1 MFHKI
6 NTFLQLSEHRQIH
19 DGGLLREMYGRLP
32 SNTPEHKAVDENF
45 LLLNLLEKKIPAL
58 FSFQYLFMCPIAT
71 TETKLSWRVYF
82 HTTSVV
88 AFYFSLRSKLSNW
101 CSITF
106 HSVSTQACLL
116 SVRQWFQTFCNEA
129 HAKIPIPT
137 LISLQYRIMLSVT
150 LWIFVLL
157 LWWDET
163 IFDSPF

>member
-19 DGGLLREMYGRLP
+19 DGRLP

-58 FSFQYLFMCPIAT
+58 FSFQYLFMCPSAT

-101 CSITF
+101 CSVTF

-116 SVRQWFQTFCNEA
+116 SVRQWFQIFCNKA
-129 HAKIPIPT
+129 HAKISY
-137 LISLQYRIMLSVT
+137 LSLQYRIMLSVT